1 MRATVLGT
9 LGRLALFAGW
19 HSLLAAHAAKRRVV
33 GRDMD
38 PDGSAAYRVAYVT
51 ASALAT
57 GWLGWSLWRLPDR
70 ELHRFRGGGRVA
82 LAAGQLAGVSG
93 MGAVALHVGPA
104 TFSGLASLASI
115 RSGRPG
121 TGPTVAQHPL
131 PGPDDELRWGGPF
144 RLCRHPNNF
153 FPLLVL
159 ACRPTVTAKWSTV
172 ALGTAAYMAL
182 GSLHEDVRL
191 RAAYGPRFERYRS
204 EVPRLLLPLG
214 RWSTRRAV
222 TAVYDRLQGGARDE
236 LRAAPPA

>member
-1 MRATVLGT
+1 MRVAVLGT

-19 HSLLAAHAAKRRVV
+19 HSLLASHAAKRRLVR
-33 GRDMD
+33 RDTD
-38 PDGSAAYRVAYVT
+38 TDGSAAYRVGYVA

-57 GWLGWSLWRLPDR
+57 GWLGWALWRLPDR
-70 ELHRFRGGGRVA
+70 ELHRFRGRVRVA
-82 LAAGQLAGVSG
+82 LAVGQLAGVAG
-93 MGAVALHVGPA
+93 VGTVALHVGPA
-104 TFSGLASLASI
+104 TFSGLVSPASA

-159 ACRPTVTAKWSTV
+159 GCRPTVTAKWSTV
-172 ALGTAAYMAL
+172 ALGTAVYMVL
-182 GSLHEDVRL
+182 GSLHEEARL
-191 RAAYGPRFERYRS
+191 RTAYGPRFERYRS

-214 RWSTRRAV
+214 HWSTRRAV
-222 TAVYDRLQGGARDE
+222 TAVYDRRRGARQG
-236 LRAAPPA
+236 